1 MIKTLAKVGIERTYL
16 KMVKAIYDKPT
27 VNTILNGVK
36 LKALLLKSATTQG
49 CPLFLLLF
57 NIVLEVLATI
67 ISQKK
72 KKRKEN
78 WREIY
83 PNLEGKG
90 KIVIM
95 CR

>member
-1 MIKTLAKVGIERTYL
+1 MGTERTYL
-16 KMVKAIYDKPT
+16 KMVKAIYNKPT
-27 VNTILNGVK
+27 VNIILNGVK
-36 LKALLLKSATTQG
+36 LKALFLKSGTTQG

-72 KKRKEN
+72 KKKEN
-78 WREIY
+78 Y